1 VIVDSSAII
10 SILRLE
16 PEAQI
21 FLKKLDTTSRCLIAA
36 PTYLEVCMVMAGTLG
51 EKGQDDVD
59 QLLSAMDILIV
70 PFTPTASKV
79 AVSAF
84 LTYGKG
90 RGHKAQLNFGDCI
103 SYAMSKVEAMP
114 LLFKGEDFALT
125 DVERAV

>member
-10 SILRLE
+10 AILRLE
-16 PEAQI
+16 PEAETL
-21 FLKKLDTTSRCLIAA
+21 LKKLDTAPRCFIPA
-36 PTYLEVCMVMAGTLG
+36 PTYLEACMVMAGTLG
-51 EKGQDDVD
+51 EKGRDDVD
-59 QLLSAMDILIV
+59 QLLNALDIVIV

-90 RGHKAQLNFGDCI
+90 SGHKAQLNFGDCI
-103 SYAMSKVEAMP
+103 SYAASKVEAMP
-114 LLFKGEDFALT
+114 LLLKGEDFGFT